1 MVFGANHVSLI
12 TYNGLVELVER
23 GVIAGVE
30 PESINAASIDVTL
43 GPTIWAENVRGG
55 VVDLAAKQAP
65 GMSKYDLAAAPFH
78 LSPGEFVL
86 AQTQEVFNL
95 PNDVSAEF
103 RLKSST
109 ARAGLDQALA
119 VWCDAGWHGSV
130 LTMELRN
137 NLRNHALVLQHGMKV
152 GQMVFWRGEP
162 VPAERSYASRGQ
174 YNGDREAQPSKGVR

>member
-1 MVFGANHVSLI
+1 MSLI
-12 TYNGLVELVER
+12 TYNGLVELVEQ
-23 GVIAGVE
+23 GVIEGV
-30 PESINAASIDVTL
+30 PHDHINAASIDVTL
-43 GPTIWAENVRGG
+43 GPVVWVEDTRGG
-55 VVDLAAKQAP
+55 MVWLAEKQAP
-65 GMSKYDLAAAPFH
+65 TMYRYDLAEKSFH
-78 LSPGEFVL
+78 LKPGEFIL

-103 RLKSST
+103 RLKSSA

-137 NLRNHALVLQHGMKV
+137 NLNDHTLVLSHGMKI

-162 VPAERSYASRGQ
+162 VPEDKSYAVRGQ
-174 YNGDREAQPSKGVR
+174 YNGDKGAQQSKGVR